1 MTQQEMIKKL
11 QEISFTLVE
20 LNLYLDTHP
29 DCQQALTLY
38 NTYAQQ
44 QKELREFLYSIIM
57 ELQEKQLKR
66 FYAYYVLR
74 MKLKD
79 IARIEGTDA
88 AAVLWS
94 VQKSE
99 KTIRK
104 KIKNFLED

>member
-44 QKELREFLYSIIM
+44 QKELRE
-57 ELQEKQLKR
+57 E
-66 FYAYYVLR
+66 YY
-74 MKLKD
+74 KNY
-79 IARIEGTDA
+79 GT
-88 AAVLWS
+88 LL
-94 VQKSE
+94 
-99 KTIRK
+99 
-104 KIKNFLED
+104 NFGNMPAGDSFQWVNSPWPWEN

>member
-44 QKELREFLYSIIM
+44 QKELRE
-57 ELQEKQLKR
+57 E
-66 FYAYYVLR
+66 YY
-74 MKLKD
+74 
-79 IARIEGTDA
+79 
-88 AAVLWS
+88 
-94 VQKSE
+94 
-99 KTIRK
+99 
-104 KIKNFLED
+104 KNYGPLLNFGNMPAGDSFQWVNSPWPWEI